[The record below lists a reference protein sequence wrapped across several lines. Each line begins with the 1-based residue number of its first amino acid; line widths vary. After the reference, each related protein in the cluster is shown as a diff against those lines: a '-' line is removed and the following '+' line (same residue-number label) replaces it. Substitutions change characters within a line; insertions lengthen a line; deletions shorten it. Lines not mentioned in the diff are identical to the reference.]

1 MRYMAKGG
9 FQNHPLMRLTLGLT
23 LLLLVG
29 FWATN
34 AGLYFSK
41 MSLSPAS
48 VVSYYCGSEADFT
61 PARSY
66 GSMLEVTHSH
76 LAMMAMVLLFLTHLV
91 IFVPAPRGAKVA
103 FIVVTFLS
111 ALTGEAAGWLVRFV
125 SPGFAILKVVGFVS
139 LQLTM
144 ASLILALAVYLFRAA
159 RSDQGRADGLTPSA
173 GPTRLKRKSRR
184 RPEREQEGRPWQTFD
199 ASPSTPEAET
209 HPGST
214 RSSVP

>member
-1 MRYMAKGG
+1 MQKGG

-34 AGLYFSK
+34 AALYFSK

-61 PARSY
+61 PPRSY

-91 IFVPAPRGAKVA
+91 IFVPAPRAAKAA
-103 FIVVTFLS
+103 FIVATFLS

-125 SPGFAILKVVGFVS
+125 SPGFAILKVAGFVT

-144 ASLILALAVYLFRAA
+144 ATLILALAAYLFRAA
-159 RSDQGRADGLTPSA
+159 RADHQAAGLTHSA
-173 GPTRLKRKSRR
+173 GPTRVKRKSRR

-199 ASPSTPEAET
+199 ASPSTPGAET
-209 HPGST
+209 RPGST
-214 RSSVP
+214 RSSAP